1 MKAKEIRSL
10 IEKTNKELLEAVNKE
25 NLELAKEKRNEIK
38 KRTKDLEKAEEEE
51 EIEADEAEKRSLQTQ
66 KKNKVREEVNKEK
79 RSYANA
85 VKELATGKTI
95 STRAIQVSGGSAKA
109 VIPEEFLNDLETLE
123 AGYGSLEQYC
133 EVIPVTSLT
142 GKRPVSELS
151 GKLNKLT
158 PGQKIPEGALDFSQI
173 QYDCNGYGELVAVD
187 NQLDA
192 DSAVDLFGVIKEN
205 FVVKSVNTK
214 NELILAQVEANKEST
229 AISLADGEVVDL
241 ICKAIDAYKPSVRR
255 FVKVL
260 ATSTL
265 RSKLKN
271 AMVSDGHRDDRI
283 TVENGKV
290 FVDGHEVVEYDSTL
304 GDTDALGYVVPM
316 KAIKFFKRKAI
327 EIATSN
333 EAFFDSNAQAIR
345 VVERLDVKALDKAI
359 LKSKKITA

>member
-10 IEKTNKELLEAVNKE
+10 IEKTSKELLEAVKKE
-25 NLELAKEKRNEIK
+25 NLDLAKEKRSEIK
-38 KRTKDLEKAEEEE
+38 KLTEDLEKAEED
-51 EIEADEAEKRSLQTQ
+51 EADEAERRSLQTQ

-158 PGQKIPEGALDFSQI
+158 PGQKIPEGALGFSQI
-173 QYDCNGYGELVAVD
+173 QYDCEGYGELVAVD
-187 NQLDA
+187 RQLDE
-192 DSAVDLFGVIKEN
+192 DSAIDLFGVIKEN

-229 AISLADGEVVDL
+229 TISLADGEVVDL

-260 ATSTL
+260 ATGDL

-271 AMVSDGHRDDRI
+271 AKASDGHRDDRI

-290 FVDGHEVVEYDSTL
+290 FIDGHEVVEYDSTL

>member
-38 KRTKDLEKAEEEE
+38 KLTKDLEKAEEEE
-51 EIEADEAEKRSLQTQ
+51 EIEADEAEKRNLQTQ
-66 KKNKVREEVNKEK
+66 KNNNGGEEVNKEK
-79 RSYANA
+79 IA
-85 VKELATGKTI
+85 GKTI
-95 STRAIQVSGGSAKA
+95 STRAIQISGGSTEA

-173 QYDCNGYGELVAVD
+173 QYDCNEYGELVAVD

>member
-10 IEKTNKELLEAVNKE
+10 IEKTSKELLEAVNQE
-25 NLELAKEKRNEIK
+25 NLDLAKEKRSEIK
-38 KRTKDLEKAEEEE
+38 KLTKDLEKAEEEE
-51 EIEADEAEKRSLQTQ
+51 EEEADEAEKRSLQTQ
-66 KKNKVREEVNKEK
+66 RKNKGREEVNEEK

-85 VKELATGKTI
+85 AKELATGKTI
-95 STRAIQVSGGSAKA
+95 STRAIQVSGGSTKA

-158 PGQKIPEGALDFSQI
+158 PGQKIPEGALTFTQL

-214 NELILAQVEANKEST
+214 NELILAQVEANKESDP
-229 AISLADGEVVDL
+229 ISLATGKVVDL
-241 ICKAIDAYKPSVRR
+241 ICDGIDAYKPSVRR

-260 ATSTL
+260 ATSAL

-304 GDTDALGYVVPM
+304 GNDEALGYVVPM

-345 VVERLDVKALDKAI
+345 VVERLDVKALDKAL

>member
-10 IEKTNKELLEAVNKE
+10 IEKTSKELLEAVNQE
-25 NLELAKEKRNEIK
+25 NLDLAKEKRSEIK
-38 KRTKDLEKAEEEE
+38 KLTKDLEKAEEEE
-51 EIEADEAEKRSLQTQ
+51 EEEADEAEKRSLQTQ
-66 KKNKVREEVNKEK
+66 RKNKGREEVNEEK

-85 VKELATGKTI
+85 AKELATGKTI
-95 STRAIQVSGGSAKA
+95 STRAIQVSGGSTKA

-173 QYDCNGYGELVAVD
+173 QYDCEGYGELVAVD
-187 NQLDA
+187 RQLDE

-229 AISLADGEVVDL
+229 VISLADL

-290 FVDGHEVVEYDSTL
+290 FIDGHEVVEYDSTL

-345 VVERLDVKALDKAI
+345 VVERLDVKALDKDI

>member
-10 IEKTNKELLEAVNKE
+10 IEKTNKELLEAVKKE
-25 NLELAKEKRNEIK
+25 NLDLAKEKRSEIK
-38 KRTKDLEKAEEEE
+38 KLTEDLEKAETD
-51 EIEADEAEKRSLQTQ
+51 EADEAEKRNLQTQ

-95 STRAIQVSGGSAKA
+95 STRAIQVSGGSTEA

-158 PGQKIPEGALDFSQI
+158 PGQKIPEGALEFSQI
-173 QYDCNGYGELVAVD
+173 QYDCEGYGELVAVD
-187 NQLDA
+187 RQLDE

-229 AISLADGEVVDL
+229 TISLADGEVVDL
-241 ICKAIDAYKPSVRR
+241 ICAAIDNYKPSVRR
-255 FVKVL
+255 FVKIL
-260 ATSTL
+260 ATSSL

-271 AMVSDGHRDDRI
+271 AKASDGHRDDRI

-290 FVDGHEVVEYDSTL
+290 FIDGHEVVEYDSTL
-304 GDTDALGYVVPM
+304 GDADALGYVVPM

>member
-38 KRTKDLEKAEEEE
+38 KLTKDLEKAEEEE
-51 EIEADEAEKRSLQTQ
+51 EIEADEAEKRNLQTQ
-66 KKNKVREEVNKEK
+66 KNNNGGEEVNKEK
-79 RSYANA
+79 IA
-85 VKELATGKTI
+85 GKTI
-95 STRAIQVSGGSAKA
+95 STRAIQISGGSTEA

-173 QYDCNGYGELVAVD
+173 QYDCNEYGELVAVD

-316 KAIKFFKRKAI
+316 KVIKFFKRKAI